1 VTVNETG
8 ELERLMTEVAAR
20 LFAPGSVAATL
31 QRVVDLAVVTI
42 EACDHAGIL
51 LVQEGEVVDVARS
64 DDEVAELDHVQI
76 ASGAGPCVDA
86 LTTATAVYADDLADD
101 HRWPAFTAAA
111 AEAGIRSVLAHR
123 LSAAHPG
130 SLNLYAR
137 LPAAFGGTE
146 RASGLIFA
154 TLAGLALDVA
164 INHEEE
170 ERRVEALGS
179 ALQARQVIGQAQG
192 ILIERER
199 LTAEAAFDLLRRASQ
214 HLNVKLRDLAAT
226 LVDTGEVPPIGPPHR

>member
-51 LVQEGEVVDVARS
+51 LVQEGEVV
-64 DDEVAELDHVQI
+64 
-76 ASGAGPCVDA
+76 
-86 LTTATAVYADDLADD
+86 
-101 HRWPAFTAAA
+101 
-111 AEAGIRSVLAHR
+111 
-123 LSAAHPG
+123 
-130 SLNLYAR
+130 
-137 LPAAFGGTE
+137 
-146 RASGLIFA
+146 
-154 TLAGLALDVA
+154 DVA